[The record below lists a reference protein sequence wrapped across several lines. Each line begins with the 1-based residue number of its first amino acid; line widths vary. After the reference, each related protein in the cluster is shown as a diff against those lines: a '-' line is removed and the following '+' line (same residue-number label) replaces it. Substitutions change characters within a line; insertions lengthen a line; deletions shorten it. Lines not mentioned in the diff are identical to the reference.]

1 MNVNQKAQLS
11 IQSRQW
17 SPQKKMNKVIDID
30 AVFPKSPIR
39 LSKKRMA
46 TYGAS
51 NKHHWSIPVQATPT
65 SIIIIGV
72 RGQKCKESSIWWHM
86 ALPLDSQNNIVTF
99 FSFFSSYAHQSTPQS
114 HSDDKQQ
121 TDLKSPKNQNDAA

>member
-1 MNVNQKAQLS
+1 MLIRRLS
-11 IQSRQW
+11 YPS
-17 SPQKKMNKVIDID
+17 SHDSGVHKKKMNKVIDID

-72 RGQKCKESSIWWHM
+72 RG
-86 ALPLDSQNNIVTF
+86 
-99 FSFFSSYAHQSTPQS
+99 
-114 HSDDKQQ
+114 
-121 TDLKSPKNQNDAA
+121 